1 MAELSAQGPT
11 IGPFATSIT
20 QNTSPPSIALGTR
33 MRDPQGNE
41 YVFVDFVGTVFG
53 GTPVEIFDDNT
64 AQQLGVTG
72 RARVGVACG
81 GATSNDFGW
90 VQVYG
95 RCLVQLGMSGVSPS
109 DAANG
114 PTTLQTIAGQTVF
127 CLATSL
133 TSPNGVGW
141 VSGQAGI
148 TSNTDFIIE
157 GMWVASDASPGDVS
171 AVTSATSHTG
181 NQIAVFLNYP
191 RLRMLDYVST
201 S

>member
-1 MAELSAQGPT
+1 MADLSAQGPT
-11 IGPFATSIT
+11 IGPYATSIVVS
-20 QNTSPPSIALGTR
+20 TSPPPITVGQR
-33 MRDPQGNE
+33 MRDAAGNE
-41 YVFVDFVGTVFG
+41 YLYVDFVGSVFG

-64 AQQLGVTG
+64 AQQLGTTG

-81 GATSNDFGW
+81 AATSNDFGW
-90 VQVYG
+90 VQIYG

-114 PTTLQTIAGQTVF
+114 PTTLQTVAGETVF

-148 TSNTDFIIE
+148 TSNVDFTIE
-157 GMWVASDASPGDVS
+157 GMWVATDASPGDVS

-191 RLRMLDYVST
+191 RLRLVDYVST